1 LVIAP
6 PALRIDVWTA
16 PILPTAPRFKPASVF
31 RWVVP
36 AAVVHMGTFA
46 VLPELASCPTLTRDP
61 HAEPL
66 YAVSVARL
74 ADALLA
80 DAAGAVDEITT
91 AQLAAAAMS
100 VTRRHLRPALRQAVR
115 DSQQAT
121 RESLIGGMVDPLRSY
136 LRSCGRSSVATP
148 I

>member
-1 LVIAP
+1 
-6 PALRIDVWTA
+6 
-16 PILPTAPRFKPASVF
+16 
-31 RWVVP
+31 
-36 AAVVHMGTFA
+36 MGTFA

-100 VTRRHLRPALRQAVR
+100 VTRRHLRQPSDRPSGIRSRQ
-115 DSQQAT
+115 
-121 RESLIGGMVDPLRSY
+121 RESH
-136 LRSCGRSSVATP
+136 
-148 I
+148 